1 MNYVICDKCK
11 QTDQKL
17 IQILTPQEDIFD
29 TLLTSEM
36 LNQNIRIFLE
46 EGYTSYDYIVSDN
59 IIYYSKQIFEVET
72 LTLITEK
79 HYFMKIDDSKSIR
92 IDYVND
98 VYTHSVYTQ
107 VDEDLLKL
115 QADFINKVTCLKE
128 VYSSFKWYA
137 NPAGSAENVVCYND
151 KIQRV
156 NLLFTEEGALTELYL
171 TNGFT
176 LECYYEDINVELPMD
191 VNIHSIPTNNVCP
204 TVI

>member
-128 VYSSFKWYA
+128 VYSSFK
-137 NPAGSAENVVCYND
+137 
-151 KIQRV
+151 
-156 NLLFTEEGALTELYL
+156 
-171 TNGFT
+171 
-176 LECYYEDINVELPMD
+176 
-191 VNIHSIPTNNVCP
+191 
-204 TVI
+204 